1 MEEQGKEEKKTSIE
15 LKTEEKEKQDF
26 PDRNSPGDGEKRKE
40 QKRVVVIVFLV
51 FLMAALSFFLPK
63 AFSKKDG
70 RKVQILKNG
79 IVLIEK
85 NLSENSKILIMD
97 NEAREVDFKENL
109 ASLSDDEVNPAKHE
123 VNFIEI
129 KDGKVL
135 CTESNCNNQIC
146 VRTPAISVEFKL
158 LQNPNISRD

>member
-1 MEEQGKEEKKTSIE
+1 MTEQEESKSSRDSKGE
-15 LKTEEKEKQDF
+15 LKKSSNLESK
-26 PDRNSPGDGEKRKE
+26 KE
-40 QKRVVVIVFLV
+40 QQRVLWILLLV
-51 FLMAALSFFLPK
+51 FFIAALSFFLPK
-63 AFSKKDG
+63 AFVKKAKQ
-70 RKVQILKNG
+70 KVQILKNG

-97 NEAREVDFKENL
+97 NEVREVDFKENL
-109 ASLSDDEVNPAKHE
+109 ASLSEDEVNPAKHE

-146 VRTPAISVEFKL
+146 VRTPAISEE
-158 LQNPNISRD
+158 NPDLPIV